1 MSNNKRVKFEDRI
14 TSAHEALEAAGLN
27 YTVEQAE
34 IMNTAT
40 GTVSE
45 KCKSL
50 YRTDTSQELGIV
62 GINYEPVQNTKA
74 FAYFDTICEMQ
85 GAQYS
90 EAISINNG
98 EKVIL
103 KAEFP
108 RPEIVGR
115 NDEIKKQFCLINGF
129 NGGVGVMATFIT
141 ERLVCSNGM
150 RGNVRDAK
158 NSFRFKHTA
167 NVNFRMEEAL
177 KVLAA
182 GTDYFNR
189 FIEMSKRLVEK
200 QVDSFMVDKFLKD
213 VFGEAKT
220 KRSENKQE
228 KIINN
233 FQNGIGNYGNN
244 LFELYNAVTQYVS
257 HEHGKDDM
265 KRLEYANFGAGVTLT
280 EKAFSS
286 VVSMI

>member
-1 MSNNKRVKFEDRI
+1 MNNTRVKFEDRI

-50 YRTDTSQELGIV
+50 YRTDTNQELGIV

-108 RPEIVGR
+108 RVSVIGR
-115 NDEIKKQFCLINGF
+115 NDEVKKQFCLINGF
-129 NGGVGVMATFIT
+129 NGGVGVMATFML
-141 ERLVCSNGM
+141 ERLVCTNGL
-150 RGNVRDAK
+150 RGLVRDAK
-158 NSFRFKHTA
+158 NSFRFKHTSG
-167 NVNFRMEEAL
+167 VNFRMEEAL

-182 GTDYFNR
+182 GTDYFNK
-189 FIEMSKRLVEK
+189 FMDKADILAQK
-200 QVDSFMVDKFLKD
+200 QIDSFMVDKFLRE
-213 VFGEAKT
+213 VFGDPQS
-220 KRSENKQE
+220 KRAENKHE
-228 KIINN
+228 KVKGYIEH
-233 FQNGIGNYGNN
+233 GVGNSGNTAWD
-244 LFELYNAVTQYVS
+244 LYNGVTEYVT
-257 HEHGKDDM
+257 HHHGKDEM
-265 KRLEYANFGAGVTLT
+265 KRLEYANFGGGVTLS
-280 EKAFSS
+280 EKAFK
-286 VVSMI
+286 VAMTV